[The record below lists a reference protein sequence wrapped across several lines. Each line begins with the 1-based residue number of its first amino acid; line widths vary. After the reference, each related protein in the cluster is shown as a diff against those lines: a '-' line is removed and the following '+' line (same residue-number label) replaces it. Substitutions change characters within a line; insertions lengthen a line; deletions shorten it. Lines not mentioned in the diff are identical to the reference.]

1 MESKKIDTADPFVPA
16 GFVMIRAPLLPIE
29 ILSTWTD
36 STPESSECDGERLRT
51 ATEQWIQAQLAQPYV
66 QEALLAGSPDLFAA
80 LKRYKNDPDSRK
92 GRRAQ
97 ANLFRY
103 LLRMTMRPTPFG
115 LFAGV
120 ALAELGAE
128 MDIRLGPVTQHRKR
142 LRPDMQ
148 WCMSLVREL
157 ERREEVIPHLRFFT
171 NPTLY
176 QAGERLYLP
185 VAEAYGQEEA
195 SKNAS
200 LRATPIVGQVLASAR
215 HGKTFAAIEEFIRE
229 ARPQVPHNTIRALIK
244 ELCSVGVLLSD
255 LRPPLTGV
263 DAVMY
268 MKARIEDLPGCE
280 DIRAVLRDVAAL
292 MQAYQT
298 QPLGDGVDA
307 LQRVLDITGSFN
319 EHTRSNLETDLAL
332 SLEGSSFS
340 MTVAQEIAH
349 AAVLLLRLSMYPLR
363 FQHLDIYRGNFIERY
378 GEGREIP
385 LLELLDEETGLGPPP
400 TYEHPP
406 PMRENVALADKSYPE
421 RERTLLALAA
431 TAIRERKHEI
441 ELDEETVQQ
450 LEGLPDRWQ
459 DALPDSLD
467 LYVSLLA
474 SSQAAINA
482 DDYQIVIGPRLGDDP
497 AGRSFGRFYDILGQ
511 ESVAGLR
518 DLARAEEDAHADTI
532 FAELVYLPNGAH
544 AANVALCPLV
554 REHEIAVDVS
564 PGVPFEKMIPPND
577 LVVGIEEGRFYARS
591 LTLRKKVIARSTH
604 LLNWFHAPNVC
615 HFLMEIGR
623 EGAVH
628 LADITWSSAAALPFV
643 PRLRTGRV
651 VLRPAE
657 WHLPSTLLGGGSL
670 SGAEQLQMFRQWRE
684 QWDVPRQVYLAENDN
699 RLLLDLENPLC
710 IRELIDAC
718 NEGAARRATVHLQ
731 EVLPDFAHTWVPGA
745 DGHFVSEFVVPLVRR
760 RTEAGR
766 TSMLQE
772 SRTPV
777 PRSVYQ
783 CLPGSD
789 WLYVKLYSGRTR
801 HDDLL
806 SGPIRQFVEQAT
818 TAGLIDRWFFIR
830 YTDPDAHLR
839 LRFHGTPSALLRE
852 LAPTLTAWAQTLV
865 EDGLVRKMAIDTYDR
880 EVERYGGPIGIDL
893 AERLFAVDSTL
904 ITNILMLR
912 AQRVLSIDST
922 DLALL
927 TVDDLLI
934 GLGKSV
940 TDRLTVYRSM
950 RRSQGEQ
957 FGWEIDSLRKSFHPY
972 RKVAQR
978 ILGDRTWAREQP
990 GGSELAGLLQQRSAH
1005 LFAIA
1010 EQFTMARE
1018 GGEIR
1023 MSEVSILGGYIHM
1036 HYNRLLGLDRRHEF
1050 SIMYFLERTLES
1062 MVRFAP
1068 PDIPIS

>member
-1 MESKKIDTADPFVPA
+1 MESKKMNMTDPFVPA
-16 GFVMIRAPLLPIE
+16 GFVMIRAPILPIE
-29 ILSTWTD
+29 ALSAWAEPHPGSVD
-36 STPESSECDGERLRT
+36 PDGERLRT
-51 ATEQWIQAQLAQPYV
+51 ATEKWIQAQLAQPYV

-103 LLRMTMRPTPFG
+103 LLRMTTRPTPFG

-120 ALAELGAE
+120 ALAELGEE
-128 MDIRLGPVTQHRKR
+128 MDIRVGPVTQHRKR

-157 ERREEVIPHLRFFT
+157 EQREEVIPHLRFFT

-176 QAGERLYLP
+176 QAGGRLCLP
-185 VAEAYGQEEA
+185 VAEAYGQGEA

-200 LRATPIVGQVLASAR
+200 LRATPIVRQALALAR
-215 HGKTFAAIEEFIRE
+215 SGKTFAAIEEFIRE
-229 ARPQVPHNTIRALIK
+229 ARPQVPHDTIRALIK

-263 DAVMY
+263 DAVTY
-268 MKARIEDLPGCE
+268 MKARIEDMPGCE

-298 QPLGDGVDA
+298 QPLGEGADVF
-307 LQRVLDITGSFN
+307 QRVLDRTGSFN

-332 SLEGSSFS
+332 SLEGNTFS
-340 MTVAQEIAH
+340 MAVAQEIAR
-349 AAVLLLRLSMYPLR
+349 AATFLLRLSTSPLR
-363 FQHLDIYRGNFIERY
+363 FQPLDTYRGTFIERY

-400 TYEHPP
+400 TYQHPP
-406 PMRENVALADKSYPE
+406 PVREIGALAGTSYPE

-431 TAIRERKHEI
+431 TAIRSRKHEI
-441 ELDEETVQQ
+441 ELDEETIQQ
-450 LEGLPDRWQ
+450 LEGLPDQWQ

-467 LYVSLLA
+467 LYVSLVA
-474 SSQAAINA
+474 SSQSAINA

-518 DLARAEEDAHADTI
+518 DLARVEEDAHADAI

-564 PGVPFEKMIPPND
+564 PGVPFEKMISPND
-577 LVVGIEEGRFYARS
+577 LVVGIRDERFYARS
-591 LTLRKKVIARSTH
+591 LTLGKEVVARSTH

-615 HFLMEIGR
+615 RFLMDIGR
-623 EGAVH
+623 EGTVH
-628 LADITWSSAAALPFV
+628 LEDVTWSNAAALPFV

-651 VLRPAE
+651 ILRPAE

-670 SGAEQLQMFRQWRE
+670 SGAEQLQLLRQWRE

-699 RLLLDLENPLC
+699 RLLLDFENPLC

-760 RTEAGR
+760 RMDAGR
-766 TSMLQE
+766 TSKPQE
-772 SRTPV
+772 SRTPI

-783 CLPGSD
+783 RLPGSD
-789 WLYVKLYSGRTR
+789 WLYVKLYCGRTR

-818 TAGLIDRWFFIR
+818 GAGLIDQWFFIR
-830 YTDPDAHLR
+830 YSDPDTHLR

-852 LAPTLTAWAQTLV
+852 LAPVLTAWAQTLV
-865 EDGLVRKMAIDTYDR
+865 EAGLVRKMTIDTYDR

-893 AERLFAVDSTL
+893 AEQLFAVDSTL

-912 AQRVLSIDST
+912 AQRMLSIDST

-927 TVDDLLI
+927 TIDDLLT
-934 GLGKSV
+934 GFGKSM
-940 TDRLTVYRSM
+940 TDRLAVYGAM

-957 FGWEIDSLRKSFHPY
+957 FGWEIDALRKSFHPY

-978 ILGDRTWAREQP
+978 ILCDRTWVREQP
-990 GGSELAGLLQQRSAH
+990 GGSELAGLLQQRSAQ
-1005 LFAIA
+1005 LSAIV
-1010 EQFTMARE
+1010 EQFTTARE
-1018 GGEIR
+1018 GGDIG